1 MQQQRDATTNTA
13 SCIGIVVADNDTDLV
28 CSGYT
33 SLADNPE
40 VFTACR
46 RIASLISSMPIMLME
61 NGDSGDLRIF
71 NELSRK
77 LDIEPCKYMTR
88 RTWMEAIVMNMLLY
102 GNGNGICVP
111 HTYEGIIMD
120 PPSYGR
126 GTGGEIWKLED
137 AVYEFVELASQV
149 LSDDPL
155 MVLINS
161 YTTGLSPSVMKY
173 ILGSVVSPRFG
184 GEISCDEIGLMT
196 TETGLHLPCGA
207 SAVWHR

>member
-1 MQQQRDATTNTA
+1 MQQQRDAATNTA
-13 SCIGIVVADNDTDLV
+13 SSIGIVVADSDTDLV

-88 RTWMEAIVMNMLLY
+88 RT
-102 GNGNGICVP
+102 
-111 HTYEGIIMD
+111 
-120 PPSYGR
+120 
-126 GTGGEIWKLED
+126 
-137 AVYEFVELASQV
+137 
-149 LSDDPL
+149 
-155 MVLINS
+155 
-161 YTTGLSPSVMKY
+161 
-173 ILGSVVSPRFG
+173 
-184 GEISCDEIGLMT
+184 
-196 TETGLHLPCGA
+196 
-207 SAVWHR
+207 